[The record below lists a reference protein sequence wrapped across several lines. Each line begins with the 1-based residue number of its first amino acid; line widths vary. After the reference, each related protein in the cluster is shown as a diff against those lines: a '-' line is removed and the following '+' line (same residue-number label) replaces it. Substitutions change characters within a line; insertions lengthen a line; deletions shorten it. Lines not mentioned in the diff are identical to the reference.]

1 MDLGKKIKNLRVAL
15 GLTQK
20 YVADKL
26 QIAQQNIS
34 DWENDKTRPEYENL
48 IKLAL
53 LYDTSTD
60 YLLGLEDEIGK
71 QIKDSTYIKGNNNI
85 NFHGN
90 NNNFLL

>member
-1 MDLGKKIKNLRVAL
+1 MYNIFMDLGKKIKNLRVAL

-48 IKLAL
+48 IKLSN
-53 LYDTSTD
+53 LYEESVD
-60 YLLGLEDEIGK
+60 YILKDDEAK
-71 QIKDSTYIKGNNNI
+71 KERY
-85 NFHGN
+85 
-90 NNNFLL
+90 